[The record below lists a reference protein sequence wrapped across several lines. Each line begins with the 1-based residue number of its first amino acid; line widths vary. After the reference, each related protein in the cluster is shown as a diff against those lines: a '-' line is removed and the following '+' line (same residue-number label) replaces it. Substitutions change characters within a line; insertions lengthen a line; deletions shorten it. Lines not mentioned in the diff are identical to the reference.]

1 MERGQMHFCVS
12 SKCLVTTRTEIDN
25 FKMTFPENGGIVFL
39 QNFVTRPL
47 DHVVL
52 LNGRCP
58 GARPVHNHVSK
69 PVFHIYGSAEFC

>member
-1 MERGQMHFCVS
+1 
-12 SKCLVTTRTEIDN
+12 
-25 FKMTFPENGGIVFL
+25 MTFPENGGIVFL